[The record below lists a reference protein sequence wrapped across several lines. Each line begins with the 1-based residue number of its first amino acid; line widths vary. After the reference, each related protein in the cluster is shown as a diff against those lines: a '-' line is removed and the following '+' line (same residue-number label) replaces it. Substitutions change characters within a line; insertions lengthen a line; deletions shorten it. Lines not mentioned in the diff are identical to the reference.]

1 MTILFFPYYHILF
14 QVTLS
19 QSSETSS
26 CRDILSKALNV
37 REYSG
42 RVRGM
47 GLGVTQTILNKGQ
60 KRSEKNPNTRELMAI
75 IQNLSSE
82 VEQLK
87 KERGKDIARSQQDMH
102 ILSDKDSS
110 NVDVLKNI
118 PEVFN
123 YLYILHFVI
132 G

>member
-1 MTILFFPYYHILF
+1 
-14 QVTLS
+14 VTLS

-60 KRSEKNPNTRELMAI
+60 KRSVKNPSTRELMAI

-123 YLYILHFVI
+123 YLYIFHLVI
-132 G
+132 C

>member
-1 MTILFFPYYHILF
+1 
-14 QVTLS
+14 
-19 QSSETSS
+19 
-26 CRDILSKALNV
+26 
-37 REYSG
+37 
-42 RVRGM
+42 
-47 GLGVTQTILNKGQ
+47 
-60 KRSEKNPNTRELMAI
+60 MAI

>member
-1 MTILFFPYYHILF
+1 MCKGY
-14 QVTLS
+14 
-19 QSSETSS
+19 
-26 CRDILSKALNV
+26 
-37 REYSG
+37 
-42 RVRGM
+42 
-47 GLGVTQTILNKGQ
+47 GLTQTILNKGQ
-60 KRSEKNPNTRELMAI
+60 KRSEKNPSTRELMAI

>member
-1 MTILFFPYYHILF
+1 
-14 QVTLS
+14 
-19 QSSETSS
+19 
-26 CRDILSKALNV
+26 
-37 REYSG
+37 
-42 RVRGM
+42 M

-60 KRSEKNPNTRELMAI
+60 KRSEKNPTTRELMVI

-118 PEVFN
+118 PESLREWYTTSWEINFTINHSMLIEAEQELVKA
-123 YLYILHFVI
+123 YMSSTGISLCKGRSSIKE
-132 G
+132 

>member
-1 MTILFFPYYHILF
+1 
-14 QVTLS
+14 
-19 QSSETSS
+19 
-26 CRDILSKALNV
+26 
-37 REYSG
+37 
-42 RVRGM
+42 
-47 GLGVTQTILNKGQ
+47 
-60 KRSEKNPNTRELMAI
+60 MAI

-87 KERGKDIARSQQDMH
+87 KERVKDIARSQQDMH

-123 YLYILHFVI
+123 YLYILHLVI